1 VFLGKSRKFLIL
13 RDFFYLYTLQPSHPL
28 QSHAG
33 NTTMSHQIFNR
44 ALKIVGF
51 VALIAAFAVPAANAA
66 TAKNTIV
73 KKQHASSKA
82 SASKKVIA
90 TRKSVRFVA
99 GTKRRSIIRVSIP
112 AKPSFGQ
119 IAGLHR
125 RRILLS
131 SSPAWRW

>member
-82 SASKKVIA
+82 SASKKVIPRA
-90 TRKSVRFVA
+90 RAYVLLQVQNAEASFARPFPPNLRLVRLPVCTGA
-99 GTKRRSIIRVSIP
+99 G
-112 AKPSFGQ
+112 
-119 IAGLHR
+119 
-125 RRILLS
+125 S
-131 SSPAWRW
+131 S